1 MLLNIL
7 NAEEDAV
14 ATVFLFLAIFFFFF
28 FSFTLC
34 TSVKTLGK
42 WERHILVW
50 VLCLLG
56 GLPRFAFPVLLDPG
70 LTEVYE
76 NQTRF

>member
-7 NAEEDAV
+7 NAEEDGV
-14 ATVFLFLAIFFFFF
+14 ATVFLFLATFFFFF
-28 FSFTLC
+28 ISFTFC

-42 WERHILVW
+42 WERHLLVW

-56 GLPRFAFPVLLDPG
+56 GLPQFAFPVLLDPG

>member
-1 MLLNIL
+1 M
-7 NAEEDAV
+7 
-14 ATVFLFLAIFFFFF
+14 ATVFLVLATFS

-34 TSVKTLGK
+34 TSVKTLDM

-56 GLPRFAFPVLLDPG
+56 GSPWFAFPVLLDPG
-70 LTEVYE
+70 LTEVNE

>member
-1 MLLNIL
+1 MIL
-7 NAEEDAV
+7 SAEEGAV
-14 ATVFLFLAIFFFFF
+14 ATVFLVLATFS

-34 TSVKTLGK
+34 TSVKTLDM

-56 GLPRFAFPVLLDPG
+56 GSPWFAFPVLLDPG
-70 LTEVYE
+70 LTEVNE